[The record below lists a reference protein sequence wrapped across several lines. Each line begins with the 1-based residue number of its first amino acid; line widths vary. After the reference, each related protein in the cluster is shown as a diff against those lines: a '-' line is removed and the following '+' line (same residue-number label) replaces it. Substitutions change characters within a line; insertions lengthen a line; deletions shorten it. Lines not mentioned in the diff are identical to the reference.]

1 MVTMPLVQW
10 LGGGGAPARDVNIV
24 VLTVREAVIIIVI
37 IVTVNIECIKCETE
51 GLLLIIGLELP
62 GLQLYLSS
70 GKEASEAAELHPDS
84 RCNITSS

>member
-1 MVTMPLVQW
+1 MVTMLLVQW
-10 LGGGGAPARDVNIV
+10 LRGGGAPARDVNIV
-24 VLTVREAVIIIVI
+24 VVTVREAVTVIVI
-37 IVTVNIECIKCETE
+37 IVIFNIECIKCETE
-51 GLLLIIGLELP
+51 GLLIVGLELP